1 MYGSSPRS
9 SKIESYDYYAKQEQQ
24 RLQAKLANKDKE
36 LSSQERA
43 DIIAAQMECSFE
55 SKTGHALKD
64 WMTQYRSYQI
74 VPNENLIYD
83 CKASL
88 KLDK

>member
-24 RLQAKLANKDKE
+24 RLQAKLDNKDKE

-43 DIIAAQMECSFE
+43 DIIAAQR
-55 SKTGHALKD
+55 A
-64 WMTQYRSYQI
+64 
-74 VPNENLIYD
+74 
-83 CKASL
+83 
-88 KLDK
+88 LDKQMQKQHLQSEVPKKSIRNNRRWKTRIGKN